1 MADLAKTTVQLKILD
16 LDSFKDLV
24 KAIEVWAEETAAKP
38 KKTKAESALFDAVL
52 ALGDSA
58 DQRAQS

>member
-1 MADLAKTTVQLKILD
+1 MAELGKMTVQLKILD

-24 KAIEVWAEETAAKP
+24 EAIGVWAEETAAKP
-38 KKTKAESALFDAVL
+38 KKTKAESALFDAVV

-58 DQRAQS
+58 DQKAQS